1 MSKVCEI
8 CCKYGVH
15 IYLDD
20 KSAVNGLFPEVD
32 WKEMH
37 ICEKC
42 AKRET
47 GSKHWKAVK
56 RPT

>member
-1 MSKVCEI
+1 MCYD
-8 CCKYGVH
+8 YGTQ
-15 IYLDD
+15 IYLDNKD
-20 KSAVNGLFPEVD
+20 TVKGLFPEVD
-32 WKEMH
+32 WEESY

-47 GSKHWKAVK
+47 GSKHWKTVK